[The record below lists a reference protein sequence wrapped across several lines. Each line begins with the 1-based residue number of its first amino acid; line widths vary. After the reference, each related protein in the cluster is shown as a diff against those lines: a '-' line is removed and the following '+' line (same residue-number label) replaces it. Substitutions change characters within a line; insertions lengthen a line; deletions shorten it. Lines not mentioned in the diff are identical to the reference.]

1 MPRVSSLG
9 IDLPIPSQPERLCMS
24 AKENSAAASE
34 PKTAPYCPWGREG
47 NKREK
52 PSVEILVSVS
62 VSVSVSDNEHETDP
76 RRTESEPAAR

>member
-34 PKTAPYCPWGREG
+34 PKTAPYCPWVGKTTSGRSLAL
-47 NKREK
+47 RFW
-52 PSVEILVSVS
+52 ST
-62 VSVSVSDNEHETDP
+62 VSDNEHETDP
-76 RRTESEPAAR
+76 R